1 MTSRPSFSR
10 SSSMIVHVG
19 DPSPVLRSPSQRPSN
34 GPRASSYHALG
45 PRASSYH
52 GPGPRTSSYHGPVPN
67 HGTRI
72 SEHARQSLP
81 PTRRSTRVLLPSRV
95 DTTVAMVEDVSN
107 RAAVGSARTTQPISI
122 LPNNRRGT
130 LSRQHQ
136 GLQQA
141 LNRHPSGHRSE
152 FRRTEFVNIPQYR
165 HSNPRGRLPPA
176 PVQRNQYR
184 PSTAVYD
191 GRGAR
196 CTDVV
201 GSGHVHESLVRA
213 GGRAV
218 HPRRM

>member
-1 MTSRPSFSR
+1 MASRPSFSR

-19 DPSPVLRSPSQRPSN
+19 DPSPVVRSPSQRPSN
-34 GPRASSYHALG
+34 GPRTSSYHAL
-45 PRASSYH
+45 
-52 GPGPRTSSYHGPVPN
+52 GPRTSSYHGPGTN

-81 PTRRSTRVLLPSRV
+81 PTRRSTRVPQPSRV
-95 DTTVAMVEDVSN
+95 DTTVATVEDVSN
-107 RAAVGSARTTQPISI
+107 RATAGSARTIQPVSL
-122 LPNNRRGT
+122 LPNNRRGA

-141 LNRHPSGHRSE
+141 LNRHPLGHRSE
-152 FRRTEFVNIPQYR
+152 FRRTEFVSIPQYR
-165 HSNPRGRLPPA
+165 YSNPRGRLPAVPA
-176 PVQRNQYR
+176 QRNQYR
-184 PSTAVYD
+184 PAAHD
-191 GRGAR
+191 GRSAR

-201 GSGHVHESLVRA
+201 GGEHAHESLVRV